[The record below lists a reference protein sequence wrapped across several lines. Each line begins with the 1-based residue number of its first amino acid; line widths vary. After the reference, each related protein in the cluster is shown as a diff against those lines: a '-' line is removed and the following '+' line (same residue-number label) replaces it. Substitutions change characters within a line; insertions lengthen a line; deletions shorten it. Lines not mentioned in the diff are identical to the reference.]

1 MMEDLTNQ
9 EKQEPTTENTTNAP
23 EDELTRLNRLL
34 AEKTAEAAENHEAF
48 LRTRADL
55 DNARKRWMKEREEL
69 TRYSALPLIKR
80 LLPITDDFDRALAA
94 AHESSDFTA
103 LVKGVEMVER
113 KLNDIL
119 GQEGLVVIEALNCEF
134 NPERHEALMVEYTD
148 EVEDNIIIEVLQKG
162 YMLHDKVIK
171 PSLVKVAKKTSGQ
184 PQ

>member
-1 MMEDLTNQ
+1 MDNLINQ
-9 EKQEPTTENTTNAP
+9 EILEPTIEGEGSAP
-23 EDELTRLNRLL
+23 EDEVSRLNRLL
-34 AEKTAEAAENHEAF
+34 AEKTAEAESNHEAF

-55 DNARKRWMKEREEL
+55 DNARKRWLKEREDL

-80 LLPITDDFDRALAA
+80 LLPVVDDFDRALAA
-94 AHESSDFTA
+94 AHESSDFVA

-113 KLNDIL
+113 KLHDL
-119 GQEGLVVIEALNCEF
+119 LSQEGLVAIEALNCEF
-134 NPERHEALMVEYTD
+134 NPENHEALMVEYTD
-148 EVEDNIIIEVLQKG
+148 EIEDNIIIEVLQKG

>member
-1 MMEDLTNQ
+1 MEDLTNQ
-9 EKQEPTTENTTNAP
+9 EKQEPTIGEVDVP
-23 EDELTRLNRLL
+23 EDEITCLNRLL
-34 AEKTAEAAENHEAF
+34 AEKTAEAVESHEAY

-55 DNARKRWMKEREEL
+55 DNARKRWLKEREDL
-69 TRYSALPLIKR
+69 TRYSALPFIKR
-80 LLPITDDFDRALAA
+80 LLPVVDDFDRALAV
-94 AHESSDFTA
+94 AHESSDFAA

-113 KLNDIL
+113 KLHDIL
-119 GQEGLVVIEALNCEF
+119 GQEGLVAIEALNCEF

-162 YMLHDKVIK
+162 YMLHDRVIK